1 MSVPQTETPYGQARI
16 GLVEPGPGQ
25 VDAQVLDVRRT
36 GQLAGREAE
45 SYQGVPPVK
54 KAPWEWYYI
63 PVYFWVG
70 GIAAGSWLAAA
81 GEDIGGTNDR
91 GVVRAGRYIA
101 MGGTLAG
108 TGLLIADLGRPERFL
123 NMLRIVRARSPMSL
137 GAWGLSA
144 FGALTGA
151 AAALQ
156 FAEDVL
162 GARSRLGRLSGGWL
176 GRAVHL
182 AGLPLALFAGGYTGV
197 LLAATATPTWAQ
209 RKLLLG
215 PLFLTSGVASGLAAV
230 SFAVNAA
237 DSASPAA
244 RRRLSRGAA
253 LALGA
258 ELLLESADRE
268 EASKLP
274 SSKRESGVVKT
285 TRALMLGAGMIA
297 PLALELVRG
306 IAPVGKQRRRRER
319 ERWEQRRAR
328 GRRRRSRQG
337 LLAAGLTL
345 AGGLALRL
353 LSVHEGKVSADTP
366 EDTWAFASPPRPAPM
381 PRAEAGA
388 PPLPSAAARPG
399 AEERADELRA
409 GASPPLAPPPGRG
422 QGKGAETEGGAARS
436 GGVEAPWERRAA
448 D

>member
-1 MSVPQTETPYGQARI
+1 MSVPQTEAPYGQARI

-25 VDAQVLDVRRT
+25 VDAQVLDVRRV

-81 GEDIGGTNDR
+81 AEDVAGANDR

-101 MGGTLAG
+101 LTGTVAG
-108 TGLLIADLGRPERFL
+108 AGLLIADLGRPERFL

-144 FGALTGA
+144 FGTVTGVG
-151 AAALQ
+151 AALQ
-156 FAEDVL
+156 FVEDAL
-162 GARSRLGRLSGGWL
+162 GARSRLGRLSSGWL

-182 AGLPLALFAGGYTGV
+182 AGLPLVLFAGGYTGV

-244 RRRLSRGAA
+244 RRRLSRAAA

-268 EASKLP
+268 EAKKLP
-274 SSKRESGVVKT
+274 SSKRESGAVRT
-285 TRALMLGAGMIA
+285 MRALMLGAGMIA

-306 IAPVGKQRRRRER
+306 IAPLGKRRRRRER
-319 ERWEQRRAR
+319 ERWEERRAR
-328 GRRRRSRQG
+328 GHRRRSRQG

-353 LSVHEGKVSADTP
+353 LTVREGKVSADMP
-366 EDTWAFASPPRPAPM
+366 EDTWAFASPLTPPV
-381 PRAEAGA
+381 PRAGAGA
-388 PPLPSAAARPG
+388 PLPLT
-399 AEERADELRA
+399 
-409 GASPPLAPPPGRG
+409 PPPGRG
-422 QGKGAETEGGAARS
+422 RGNGEETAGGDVRGEEG
-436 GGVEAPWERRAA
+436 EAPEERRAA

>member
-1 MSVPQTETPYGQARI
+1 MSVPQTETPYGKAEI
-16 GLVEPGPGQ
+16 GLVQPGPGR
-25 VDAQVLDVRRT
+25 VDAQVLDVRRA

-63 PVYFWVG
+63 PVYFWAG

-81 GEDIGGTNDR
+81 AEDVAGANDR

-101 MGGTLAG
+101 LGGVLAG

-137 GAWGLSA
+137 GAWGLSV
-144 FGALTGA
+144 FGPLTGIGA
-151 AAALQ
+151 VLQ

-162 GARSRLGRLSGGWL
+162 GRDSRVGRLSSGWL

-182 AGLPLALFAGGYTGV
+182 AGLPLALFLGGYTGV
-197 LLAATATPTWAQ
+197 LLAATSTPAWAQ

-230 SFAVNAA
+230 SAVVNAT
-237 DSASPAA
+237 DSASPPA
-244 RRRLSRGAA
+244 RRRLSRAGV

-274 SSKRESGVVKT
+274 SSRRESKLVKT

-306 IAPVGKQRRRRER
+306 IAPLGKRRRRRER
-319 ERWEQRRAR
+319 ERWEERRAR
-328 GRRRRSRQG
+328 GHRRRSRQG

-353 LSVHEGKVSADTP
+353 LTVREGKVSADMP
-366 EDTWAFASPPRPAPM
+366 EDTWAFASPLTPPV
-381 PRAEAGA
+381 PRAGAGA
-388 PPLPSAAARPG
+388 PLPLT
-399 AEERADELRA
+399 
-409 GASPPLAPPPGRG
+409 PPPGRG
-422 QGKGAETEGGAARS
+422 RGNRGETAGEDVRGG
-436 GGVEAPWERRAA
+436 EPEERRAA

>member
-1 MSVPQTETPYGQARI
+1 MGVPQTETPYGKAEI

-91 GVVRAGRYIA
+91 GVVRAGRYVA
-101 MGGTLAG
+101 LGGVLAG

-137 GAWGLSA
+137 GAWGLA
-144 FGALTGA
+144 PFGTLTGIG
-151 AAALQ
+151 AALQ
-156 FAEDVL
+156 FAEDM
-162 GARSRLGRLSGGWL
+162 LGRDSRVGGLSSGWL

-182 AGLPLALFAGGYTGV
+182 AGLPLALFLGGYTGV

-215 PLFLTSGVASGLAAV
+215 PLFLTSGVANGLAAV
-230 SFAVNAA
+230 SAVVNAT
-237 DSASPAA
+237 DSAAPAA
-244 RRRLSRGAA
+244 RRRLSRAGA

-258 ELLLESADRE
+258 ELLLASADRE

-274 SSKRESGVVKT
+274 SSQHESGVVKT
-285 TRALMLGAGMIA
+285 TRALMLGAGMVA
-297 PLALELVRG
+297 PLALELARG
-306 IAPVGKQRRRRER
+306 IAPLGKKRRRRER
-319 ERWEQRRAR
+319 ERWAQRRAR

-353 LSVHEGKVSADTP
+353 LTAHEGQVSADTP
-366 EDTWAFASPPRPAPM
+366 EDTWEFAARRTPGPAPSGEAGVGGGAPAAPPRHP
-381 PRAEAGA
+381 GD
-388 PPLPSAAARPG
+388 LPARPSLPG
-399 AEERADELRA
+399 GGTA
-409 GASPPLAPPPGRG
+409 G
-422 QGKGAETEGGAARS
+422 ETAG
-436 GGVEAPWERRAA
+436 GGVRGGEGDAGERRAA

>member
-1 MSVPQTETPYGQARI
+1 MSVPQTEAPYGQARI
-16 GLVEPGPGQ
+16 GLVEPGPGE
-25 VDAQVLDVRRT
+25 VDAQVLDVWRE
-36 GQLAGREAE
+36 GQLAGRRAD

-81 GEDIGGTNDR
+81 AEDVAGASDR

-101 MGGTLAG
+101 LTGTMAG
-108 TGLLIADLGRPERFL
+108 AGLLIADLGRPERFL

-144 FGALTGA
+144 FGTLTGIG
-151 AAALQ
+151 AALQ
-156 FAEDVL
+156 FVEDAL
-162 GARSRLGRLSGGWL
+162 GARSRLGRLSSGWL

-182 AGLPLALFAGGYTGV
+182 AGVPLALFIGGYTGV
-197 LLAATATPTWAQ
+197 LLAATSTPVWAQ

-244 RRRLSRGAA
+244 RRRLSRAAA

-268 EASKLP
+268 EARKLP
-274 SSKRESGVVKT
+274 SSRRGSPLVKT
-285 TRALMLGAGMIA
+285 MRALMVGAGMIA

-306 IAPVGKQRRRRER
+306 IAPVGKERRRRER

-337 LLAAGLTL
+337 LLVAGLTL

-353 LSVHEGKVSADTP
+353 LTAHEGKISADTP
-366 EDTWAFASPPRPAPM
+366 EDTWAFAAPRPVPS
-381 PRAEAGA
+381 PRAGAGA
-388 PPLPSAAARPG
+388 PPQPAGTARAWAGESA
-399 AEERADELRA
+399 ELRA
-409 GASPPLAPPPGRG
+409 GASSSSTRPARRGR
-422 QGKGAETEGGAARS
+422 AEDEETAAGGAR
-436 GGVEAPWERRAA
+436 GEEGKTRGEQRAA

>member
-1 MSVPQTETPYGQARI
+1 MSVPQTETPYGKAEI
-16 GLVEPGPGQ
+16 GLVEPEPGQ
-25 VDAQVLDVRRT
+25 ADAQVLDVRRV

-81 GEDIGGTNDR
+81 AEDIAGTNER

-101 MGGTLAG
+101 VGGTLAS
-108 TGLLIADLGRPERFL
+108 TALLIADLGRPERFL

-144 FGALTGA
+144 FGTLTGVG
-151 AAALQ
+151 AALQ

-162 GARSRLGRLSGGWL
+162 GRDSSVGRLSSGWL

-182 AGLPLALFAGGYTGV
+182 AGLPLALFLGGYTGV
-197 LLAATATPTWAQ
+197 LLSATSTPTWAQ
-209 RKLLLG
+209 RKMLLG
-215 PLFLTSGVASGLAAV
+215 PLFLTSGVANGLAAV
-230 SFAVNAA
+230 SAVVNAA
-237 DSASPAA
+237 DSASPPA
-244 RRRLSRGAA
+244 RRRLSRAGA

-274 SSKRESGVVKT
+274 SSRRESKTVKT
-285 TRALMLGAGMIA
+285 TRALMVGAGMIA
-297 PLALELVRG
+297 PIALELVRG
-306 IAPVGKQRRRRER
+306 IAPLGKKRRRRER

-353 LSVHEGKVSADTP
+353 LTAHEGKVSADTP
-366 EDTWAFASPPRPAPM
+366 EDTWEFASPRPSPP
-381 PRAEAGA
+381 PRARARA
-388 PPLPSAAARPG
+388 PLP
-399 AEERADELRA
+399 LT
-409 GASPPLAPPPGRG
+409 PPPGRG
-422 QGKGAETEGGAARS
+422 QGGGEAESAR
-436 GGVEAPWERRAA
+436 GEEPEERRAA

>member
-25 VDAQVLDVRRT
+25 VDAQVLDVRRV

-81 GEDIGGTNDR
+81 AEDLAGANDR

-101 MGGTLAG
+101 LGGILAG

-137 GAWGLSA
+137 GAWGISA
-144 FGALTGA
+144 FGTLTGA
-151 AAALQ
+151 GAALQ

-162 GARSRLGRLSGGWL
+162 GERSRLGRLSSGWF

-182 AGLPLALFAGGYTGV
+182 AGLPLALLLGGYTGV
-197 LLAATATPTWAQ
+197 LLAATSTPAWAQ

-215 PLFLTSGVASGLAAV
+215 PLFLTSGVADGLAAV
-230 SFAVNAA
+230 SAVVNAA
-237 DSASPAA
+237 DSAAPAA
-244 RRRLSRGAA
+244 RRRLSRAGA

-268 EASKLP
+268 EAGKLP
-274 SSKRESGVVKT
+274 SSKRESGIVKT
-285 TRALMLGAGMIA
+285 TRALMLGAGVIA
-297 PLALELVRG
+297 PLALELARG
-306 IAPVGKQRRRRER
+306 IAPVGKKRRRRER
-319 ERWEQRRAR
+319 ELWEQRRAR

-353 LSVHEGKVSADTP
+353 LTAHEGKVSADTP
-366 EDTWAFASPPRPAPM
+366 EDTWAFAAGRTPGPAPSG
-381 PRAEAGA
+381 EAGVGGGA
-388 PPLPSAAARPG
+388 PAAAPRRPG
-399 AEERADELRA
+399 
-409 GASPPLAPPPGRG
+409 GQPASPVGPG
-422 QGKGAETEGGAARS
+422 GGTAGGTAG
-436 GGVEAPWERRAA
+436 GGVRGEEPEERRAA